1 MDIWNIKKEEV
12 MAFGDARND
21 LEMLQLAKYG
31 FVMANGTQEM
41 KDAIGR
47 VVRYSN
53 EEDGELDILEEYFAD
68 PQTFLE
74 KYQ

>member
-1 MDIWNIKKEEV
+1 
-12 MAFGDARND
+12 
-21 LEMLQLAKYG
+21 
-31 FVMANGTQEM
+31 MANGTQEM